1 MKCRTVEE
9 LRTVKDGVTPDCYSY
24 SNFIFRHLKKRDYTV
39 GACIGSKVSRAR
51 QQDYEADA
59 QRLKKELDEAK
70 RMADGLKAV
79 REMESLKED
88 PAYLESLS
96 RAAQEL
102 EAVLLEKQEAE
113 ATIESLREGAYKE
126 LEEKEAELRKK
137 RSELKKKM
145 TGMQNEIAQ
154 QTGNQERI
162 RTELQSKNAALKEAY
177 VGYTEQPEITA
188 SVQEA
193 LSKRSSG
200 SVKAQKNAEIEAL
213 GEKEQEQT
221 EALSRARNA
230 YILQYPSSGFS
241 GSEKSNEGYEQLLAQ
256 YETCLLYTSPSPRD
270 CS

>member
-1 MKCRTVEE
+1 M
-9 LRTVKDGVTPDCYSY
+9 
-24 SNFIFRHLKKRDYTV
+24 
-39 GACIGSKVSRAR
+39 
-51 QQDYEADA
+51 
-59 QRLKKELDEAK
+59 
-70 RMADGLKAV
+70 
-79 REMESLKED
+79 
-88 PAYLESLS
+88 
-96 RAAQEL
+96 
-102 EAVLLEKQEAE
+102 LLEKQEAE

-241 GSEKSNEGYEQLLAQ
+241 GSEKSNEGYELSLIHISEPTRP
-256 YETCLLYTSPSPRD
+256 Y
-270 CS
+270 

>member
-1 MKCRTVEE
+1 
-9 LRTVKDGVTPDCYSY
+9 
-24 SNFIFRHLKKRDYTV
+24 
-39 GACIGSKVSRAR
+39 
-51 QQDYEADA
+51 
-59 QRLKKELDEAK
+59 
-70 RMADGLKAV
+70 MADGLKAV

-162 RTELQSKNAALKEAY
+162 RTELQSKKCSVKGGVCRLYGAAGDHSVRAGGVVETFLRL
-177 VGYTEQPEITA
+177 GQSTEKCRDRGA
-188 SVQEA
+188 WRKGAGADRSAVARKKCLYSAVSVQR
-193 LSKRSSG
+193 LFWFGK
-200 SVKAQKNAEIEAL
+200 VQ
-213 GEKEQEQT
+213 
-221 EALSRARNA
+221 
-230 YILQYPSSGFS
+230 
-241 GSEKSNEGYEQLLAQ
+241 
-256 YETCLLYTSPSPRD
+256 
-270 CS
+270 